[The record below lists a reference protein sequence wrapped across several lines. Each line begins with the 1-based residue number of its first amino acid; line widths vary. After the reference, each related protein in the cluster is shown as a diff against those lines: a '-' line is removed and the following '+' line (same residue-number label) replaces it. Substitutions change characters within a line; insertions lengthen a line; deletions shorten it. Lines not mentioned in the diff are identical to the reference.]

1 LSSETEELKPKKGGG
16 EMEEG
21 RIDKNLIKTKETG
34 LLEAYSDLTHGESSF
49 LWEPK
54 EKPRNK
60 DEMKIVGWRRR

>member
-1 LSSETEELKPKKGGG
+1 
-16 EMEEG
+16 MEEG